1 MPITTHRGEVA
12 SKRGAGE
19 PRFPDSTVEFRHL
32 HYFVAVAEELHF
44 GRAAVRAFVS
54 QPALSQAIARLERA
68 LGVQLLVR
76 NRQGVRLT
84 DAGEELLYH
93 ARRLLSSRDDAVRR
107 VRRTG
112 QGEAGFLRAGIAMLA
127 ELDVAPALSALTAA
141 LPGIT
146 LDRVSAMSERLLAQL
161 REGGLDLAVVHQV
174 PLLATPGDFDWEVLR
189 RGRLMVLLRQDHP
202 LADRTQAKLVELRE
216 ETFLVPPRKLAPSAY
231 QGLHQMCRQVGGFR
245 PKVIESPTA
254 STLTIDSDW
263 RALLD
268 GAAIALAP
276 EGATRP
282 ARVDGIKAVP
292 IEPPPTFILALVWR
306 RDDRS
311 PLLARVVEFMRRY
324 RDEHGWT
331 DGPPLR

>member
-1 MPITTHRGEVA
+1 
-12 SKRGAGE
+12 
-19 PRFPDSTVEFRHL
+19 
-32 HYFVAVAEELHF
+32 
-44 GRAAVRAFVS
+44 
-54 QPALSQAIARLERA
+54 
-68 LGVQLLVR
+68 
-76 NRQGVRLT
+76 
-84 DAGEELLYH
+84 
-93 ARRLLSSRDDAVRR
+93 
-107 VRRTG
+107 
-112 QGEAGFLRAGIAMLA
+112 
-127 ELDVAPALSALTAA
+127 
-141 LPGIT
+141 
-146 LDRVSAMSERLLAQL
+146 
-161 REGGLDLAVVHQV
+161 
-174 PLLATPGDFDWEVLR
+174 
-189 RGRLMVLLRQDHP
+189 
-202 LADRTQAKLVELRE
+202 
-216 ETFLVPPRKLAPSAY
+216 
-231 QGLHQMCRQVGGFR
+231 MCRQVGGFR

-324 RDEHGWT
+324 RDEHGWI